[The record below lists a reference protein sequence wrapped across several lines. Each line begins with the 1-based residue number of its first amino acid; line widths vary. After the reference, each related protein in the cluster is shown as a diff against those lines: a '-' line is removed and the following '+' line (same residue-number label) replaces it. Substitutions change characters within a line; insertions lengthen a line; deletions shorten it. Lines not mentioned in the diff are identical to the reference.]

1 MENPTTKIRARQA
14 KAGADSTGAAGEA
27 AGEAGAEGGA
37 AAGRSAQ
44 SLLRDSGYAALGT
57 LDVTVAA
64 ARRLMERSN
73 KLPDVVSAAPAVLRD
88 TFDSL
93 RDRGRTLTGQ
103 IKRDPEV
110 KTAQAAAQSQTA
122 AATDLTEAAVG
133 AAGRAVASDTAAVVE
148 AAKDVAAPAPT
159 REELQAMTVVELRD
173 LAATHEVQ
181 GYYSLN
187 KDDLVDAIAQAQS

>member
-1 MENPTTKIRARQA
+1 
-14 KAGADSTGAAGEA
+14 
-27 AGEAGAEGGA
+27 
-37 AAGRSAQ
+37 
-44 SLLRDSGYAALGT
+44 
-57 LDVTVAA
+57 
-64 ARRLMERSN
+64 MERSN

-148 AAKDVAAPAPT
+148 AASATAARTVAFHVRKSFAEQSGPHS
-159 REELQAMTVVELRD
+159 D
-173 LAATHEVQ
+173 LM
-181 GYYSLN
+181 
-187 KDDLVDAIAQAQS
+187 